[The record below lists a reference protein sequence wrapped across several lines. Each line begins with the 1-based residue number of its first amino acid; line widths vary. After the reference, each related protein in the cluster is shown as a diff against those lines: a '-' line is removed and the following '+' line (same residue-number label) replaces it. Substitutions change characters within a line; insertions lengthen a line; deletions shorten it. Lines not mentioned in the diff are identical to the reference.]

1 MFTGSTKLPPT
12 KTPQPERLDEVYAA
26 LRRGLQSYLQVHQ
39 LELDSLGQQI
49 RENKR
54 NGRLGSLYE
63 QDKQVKAIERFMR
76 RLEFHLSK
84 VEELYD
90 AYCIQRRLRD
100 GASKM
105 VAAFNLATGS
115 KEARESLSEANK
127 GYRECTEHMC
137 SLESEIESQMGEFH
151 VKMKGLAGFA
161 RLCAGDQYEVLMR
174 YGRQRWRLRGRVE
187 VSNKQIWDSEEYIFL
202 PLVTELLSIKVT
214 ELKSLA
220 NHVVVGSVSCEMLDL
235 FCPLPQ
241 TLAVDINDLG
251 TVKLNLEVTWSPFDK
266 DDQTSS
272 SSTVTKRL
280 LSNQSPPD
288 TPSMREQVFYSLLR
302 RQGEME
308 NGTVWSNSSESSDD
322 SSSPALAHHAQRLA
336 ASNLLPTSQ
345 LSLTQHKSSASTPSL
360 SSNQEEEET
369 ESGEVFSQT
378 DAVPNGHLQT
388 HTEQRSAAD
397 CTVTNRASVQ
407 SADVSETSAE
417 LSAVV
422 SSVAPVTR
430 AEAAHVCESGVS
442 QVGVS
447 AAGVKDDAPEDS
459 KEQAG
464 QTEAEDHIT
473 KAAGEGKTDTSQ
485 AHSEL
490 NPPVQESQKPQDAP
504 TVPFPISSSFTQELE
519 TALESFDFLNSS
531 DLDEDEEDEEQKQE
545 DKEKKKEGERQ
556 DEEDQHKIMTTTVD
570 QQEEEEKEE
579 DDGKEEKDQHN
590 TEEEEMVEGTTNE
603 EEEGK
608 DEESQNKIQIETVEE
623 EEKEKEEDDG
633 QDEEDQHKIE
643 DVTIEE
649 KDRGKEEGKD
659 QEHQKE
665 IEDKTAEED
674 KEDKKED
681 RQHAETQNKS
691 EEETAGE
698 GEKEEDDGQDK
709 ESQKEMEDKT
719 VEEEVKEEDGQH
731 AGSQNETK
739 EETVEEEEKEEDQ
752 RKDETNQNKEEDET
766 VKEEEKEDEEED
778 FYSGGSCDDEEG
790 GELEILMEAPEG
802 FRNSDEDRFSDSQ
815 ESSVE
820 DVQDWL
826 RRIERSEG
834 VEEHS
839 EEKGD
844 EQNEE
849 ETSHDQEER
858 PHTPGHLAT
867 AVF

>member
-105 VAAFNLATGS
+105 VAAFNSATGS
-115 KEARESLSEANK
+115 REARESLSEANK

-137 SLESEIESQMGEFH
+137 SLESELESQMGEFH

-187 VSNKQIWDSEEYIFL
+187 VSNKQMWDSEEYIFL

-272 SSTVTKRL
+272 TSTVSKRL

-288 TPSMREQVFYSLLR
+288 TPSMREQVFYSLLK

-322 SSSPALAHHAQRLA
+322 SSSPALAHHAQRLT
-336 ASNLLPTSQ
+336 ASNLLQTTLTAP
-345 LSLTQHKSSASTPSL
+345 LSFTPHKSSASTPSL
-360 SSNQEEEET
+360 SSNQEEDET
-369 ESGEVFSQT
+369 EAGEVFSQT
-378 DAVPNGHLQT
+378 DVVPNGHLLQT
-388 HTEQRSAAD
+388 SCSHSHTGESSPD
-397 CTVTNRASVQ
+397 CTVTDRASVQ
-407 SADVSETSAE
+407 SADLSETSAD
-417 LSAVV
+417 LSCSCPDV
-422 SSVAPVTR
+422 SSVLPVSLMGEPDLCASTAPK
-430 AEAAHVCESGVS
+430 VC
-442 QVGVS
+442 VS
-447 AAGVKDDAPEDS
+447 AEEVKDDASEDS
-459 KEQAG
+459 PVQAKE
-464 QTEAEDHIT
+464 EAEDST
-473 KAAGEGKTDTSQ
+473 TEAGHQGEETHQSVQ
-485 AHSEL
+485 E
-490 NPPVQESQKPQDAP
+490 PVQLEDAP
-504 TVPFPISSSFTQELE
+504 TVPFPTSSSFTQEVE
-519 TALESFDFLNSS
+519 TALESFDFLNCS
-531 DLDEDEEDEEQKQE
+531 DLDEDD
-545 DKEKKKEGERQ
+545 
-556 DEEDQHKIMTTTVD
+556 
-570 QQEEEEKEE
+570 
-579 DDGKEEKDQHN
+579 
-590 TEEEEMVEGTTNE
+590 
-603 EEEGK
+603 EEGK
-608 DEESQNKIQIETVEE
+608 EDEQPEDEQQQEDEG
-623 EEKEKEEDDG
+623 EKKEEDDG
-633 QDEEDQHKIE
+633 QHEEN
-643 DVTIEE
+643 
-649 KDRGKEEGKD
+649 
-659 QEHQKE
+659 
-665 IEDKTAEED
+665 
-674 KEDKKED
+674 
-681 RQHAETQNKS
+681 QNK
-691 EEETAGE
+691 
-698 GEKEEDDGQDK
+698 
-709 ESQKEMEDKT
+709 M
-719 VEEEVKEEDGQH
+719 
-731 AGSQNETK
+731 
-739 EETVEEEEKEEDQ
+739 EEEKVEE
-752 RKDETNQNKEEDET
+752 
-766 VKEEEKEDEEED
+766 EDEEEKD
-778 FYSGGSCDDEEG
+778 EKNFYSGGSDEEEADG
-790 GELEILMEAPEG
+790 LEILMEAPEG
-802 FRNSDEDRFSDSQ
+802 FRNSDEDRFSESQ

-820 DVQDWL
+820 DLQDL
-826 RRIERSEG
+826 GQIEMPEDQ
-834 VEEHS
+834 EEHS

-844 EQNEE
+844 EPHGED
-849 ETSHDQEER
+849 TSHGQEER
-858 PHTPGHLAT
+858 PSTPSHLAT
-867 AVF
+867 TVF

>member
-39 LELDSLGQQI
+39 LELDSLGQQT

-63 QDKQVKAIERFMR
+63 LDKQVKAIERFMR

-105 VAAFNLATGS
+105 VAAFNSATGS

-137 SLESEIESQMGEFH
+137 SLESELESQMGEFH

-272 SSTVTKRL
+272 TSTVSKRL

-288 TPSMREQVFYSLLR
+288 TPSMREQVFYSLLK

-322 SSSPALAHHAQRLA
+322 SSSPALAHHAQRLT
-336 ASNLLPTSQ
+336 ASSMLQTPLTTQ
-345 LSLTQHKSSASTPSL
+345 LSFTPHKSSASTPSL
-360 SSNQEEEET
+360 SSNQEEDET
-369 ESGEVFSQT
+369 EAGEVFTQT

-388 HTEQRSAAD
+388 SCSHGHIGESSAD
-397 CTVTNRASVQ
+397 CNVTDRASVQ
-407 SADVSETSAE
+407 PADLSETSAD
-417 LSAVV
+417 LGCSCPDV
-422 SSVAPVTR
+422 SSVTPVSLKS
-430 AEAAHVCESGVS
+430 ALSESGVP
-442 QVGVS
+442 QVCIS
-447 AAGVKDDAPEDS
+447 AEEVKDDAPEDS
-459 KEQAG
+459 SVQAQ
-464 QTEAEDHIT
+464 QTEAETEDST
-473 KAAGEGKTDTSQ
+473 SEAGEGHPVE
-485 AHSEL
+485 ASE
-490 NPPVQESQKPQDAP
+490 PHQSVQESKQAEDAP
-504 TVPFPISSSFTQELE
+504 TVPFPTSFSFTQEVE
-519 TALESFDFLNSS
+519 TALESFDFLNCS
-531 DLDEDEEDEEQKQE
+531 DLDEEEEEEQDEQE
-545 DKEKKKEGERQ
+545 GEKKEEETDGHQ
-556 DEEDQHKIMTTTVD
+556 EEDQ
-570 QQEEEEKEE
+570 
-579 DDGKEEKDQHN
+579 
-590 TEEEEMVEGTTNE
+590 
-603 EEEGK
+603 
-608 DEESQNKIQIETVEE
+608 NKI
-623 EEKEKEEDDG
+623 
-633 QDEEDQHKIE
+633 
-643 DVTIEE
+643 
-649 KDRGKEEGKD
+649 
-659 QEHQKE
+659 
-665 IEDKTAEED
+665 EED
-674 KEDKKED
+674 K
-681 RQHAETQNKS
+681 
-691 EEETAGE
+691 
-698 GEKEEDDGQDK
+698 
-709 ESQKEMEDKT
+709 
-719 VEEEVKEEDGQH
+719 
-731 AGSQNETK
+731 
-739 EETVEEEEKEEDQ
+739 
-752 RKDETNQNKEEDET
+752 
-766 VKEEEKEDEEED
+766 VKEEEKVEENFYCGGSEEEEAD
-778 FYSGGSCDDEEG
+778 G
-790 GELEILMEAPEG
+790 LEILMEAPEG
-802 FRNSDEDRFSDSQ
+802 FRNSDEDRFSESQ

-820 DVQDWL
+820 DVQDL
-826 RRIERSEG
+826 GQMEMPEEK
-834 VEEHS
+834 EEHS

-844 EQNEE
+844 EKHGED
-849 ETSHDQEER
+849 TSHGQEER
-858 PHTPGHLAT
+858 PSTPSHLAT
-867 AVF
+867 TVF

>member
-39 LELDSLGQQI
+39 LELDSLGQQS

-63 QDKQVKAIERFMR
+63 LDKQVKAIERFMR

-105 VAAFNLATGS
+105 VAAFNSATGS

-137 SLESEIESQMGEFH
+137 SLESELESQMGEFH

-272 SSTVTKRL
+272 TSTVSKRL

-288 TPSMREQVFYSLLR
+288 TPSMREQVFYSLLK

-322 SSSPALAHHAQRLA
+322 SSSPALAHHAQRLT
-336 ASNLLPTSQ
+336 ASNMLQTTLTTQ
-345 LSLTQHKSSASTPSL
+345 LSHTPHKSSASTPSL
-360 SSNQEEEET
+360 SSNQEEDET
-369 ESGEVFSQT
+369 EAGEVFSQT
-378 DAVPNGHLQT
+378 DAVANGHLQT
-388 HTEQRSAAD
+388 HSPD
-397 CTVTNRASVQ
+397 CTVTDRASVQ
-407 SADVSETSAE
+407 SADLSETSAD
-417 LSAVV
+417 LSCSCPDV
-422 SSVAPVTR
+422 SSVTPVSLT
-430 AEAAHVCESGVS
+430 ETQDLSDGGVPQVCISVEE
-442 QVGVS
+442 
-447 AAGVKDDAPEDS
+447 VKDDASEDS
-459 KEQAG
+459 VQIG
-464 QTEAEDHIT
+464 QTEAETEDST
-473 KAAGEGKTDTSQ
+473 TEAGEVCHVETSEK
-485 AHSEL
+485 HSQ
-490 NPPVQESQKPQDAP
+490 PPQSVQESKQPEDTL
-504 TVPFPISSSFTQELE
+504 TVPFPTSSSFTLEVE
-519 TALESFDFLNSS
+519 TALESFDFLNCS
-531 DLDEDEEDEEQKQE
+531 DLDEDEEEEEDEEQQE
-545 DKEKKKEGERQ
+545 DEGIKEE
-556 DEEDQHKIMTTTVD
+556 EEDEQH
-570 QQEEEEKEE
+570 QENQNKVEEEKEAE
-579 DDGKEEKDQHN
+579 LK
-590 TEEEEMVEGTTNE
+590 
-603 EEEGK
+603 
-608 DEESQNKIQIETVEE
+608 VEE
-623 EEKEKEEDDG
+623 EEK
-633 QDEEDQHKIE
+633 DEE
-643 DVTIEE
+643 
-649 KDRGKEEGKD
+649 
-659 QEHQKE
+659 
-665 IEDKTAEED
+665 
-674 KEDKKED
+674 
-681 RQHAETQNKS
+681 N
-691 EEETAGE
+691 
-698 GEKEEDDGQDK
+698 
-709 ESQKEMEDKT
+709 
-719 VEEEVKEEDGQH
+719 
-731 AGSQNETK
+731 
-739 EETVEEEEKEEDQ
+739 
-752 RKDETNQNKEEDET
+752 
-766 VKEEEKEDEEED
+766 
-778 FYSGGSCDDEEG
+778 FYSGGSDEEEADG
-790 GELEILMEAPEG
+790 LQILMEAPEG
-802 FRNSDEDRFSDSQ
+802 FRNSDEDRFSESQ

-820 DVQDWL
+820 DGQDVCQMEML
-826 RRIERSEG
+826 EEK
-834 VEEHS
+834 EEHS

-844 EQNEE
+844 EHQEE
-849 ETSHDQEER
+849 NTSHGQEEH
-858 PHTPGHLAT
+858 PSTPTNVAT